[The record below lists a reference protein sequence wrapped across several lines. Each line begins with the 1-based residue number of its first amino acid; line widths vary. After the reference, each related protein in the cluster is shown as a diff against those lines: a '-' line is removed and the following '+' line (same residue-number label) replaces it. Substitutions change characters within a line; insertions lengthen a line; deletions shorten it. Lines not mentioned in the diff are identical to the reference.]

1 MLNLTGYGKMQIKTS
16 MRYYFTPTRISS
28 KLTRSLLVMLHIR
41 DSYIAGGKVSGT
53 VTGKQFS
60 SVLEVEI
67 YGSDAVV

>member
-1 MLNLTGYGKMQIKTS
+1 
-16 MRYYFTPTRISS
+16 
-28 KLTRSLLVMLHIR
+28 MLHIQ